1 MAQVPAALR
10 NVGQPASRRRGL
22 WQRIKAARLLYLM
35 LLPSLAL
42 LVVFRFMPLWGISI
56 AFVDYYPLKGL
67 AESPFVGLKH
77 FEAIF
82 GSKEGFEII
91 RNTLV
96 IAVGKLIAGDI
107 ASIAFALLIFQLGHR
122 LFKRI
127 AQVTTAIP
135 HFMSWVIIGG
145 IFIDLL
151 SSRGLVNA
159 PLQALGLPAIPF
171 LRDQTLFPITLILT
185 DVWKEFGFGSVIYLA
200 ALTTILPELYEAA
213 AVDGA
218 GRLSRLIHITIPG
231 IMPTI
236 ILMLCLGLGRVL
248 DAGFEQVLTLL
259 NPLVYSTGDIIDTY
273 VYRVGLLRGDFSV
286 GAAIGLFKSVVSF
299 TLIMFSYWLADRYA
313 GYRIF

>member
-1 MAQVPAALR
+1 M
-10 NVGQPASRRRGL
+10 S
-22 WQRIKAARLLYLM
+22 W
-35 LLPSLAL
+35 
-42 LVVFRFMPLWGISI
+42 
-56 AFVDYYPLKGL
+56 
-67 AESPFVGLKH
+67 
-77 FEAIF
+77 
-82 GSKEGFEII
+82 
-91 RNTLV
+91 
-96 IAVGKLIAGDI
+96 LIAGDI
-107 ASIAFALLIFQLGHR
+107 ASIAFAILVFQLGNNIFR
-122 LFKRI
+122 RI

-145 IFIDLL
+145 IFIELL

-159 PLQALGLPAIPF
+159 PLQALGVPAIPF
-171 LRDQTLFPITLILT
+171 LGDQTLFPITLIFT

-200 ALTTILPELYEAA
+200 ALTAILPELYEAA

-218 GRLSRLIHITIPG
+218 GRLSRLIHITLPG

-286 GAAIGLFKSVVSF
+286 GAAVGLFKSIVSF
-299 TLIMFSYWLADRYA
+299 VLIILSYWLADRYA
-313 GYRIF
+313 DYRIF

>member
-1 MAQVPAALR
+1 
-10 NVGQPASRRRGL
+10 
-22 WQRIKAARLLYLM
+22 M
-35 LLPSLAL
+35 LLPSLTL
-42 LVVFRFMPLWGISI
+42 MILFRVLPLWGVSI

-67 AESPFVGLKH
+67 AGSPFVGLKN
-77 FEAIF
+77 FEVLF
-82 GSKEGFEII
+82 GSREGFEII

-96 IAVGKLIAGDI
+96 IAVGKLILGDV
-107 ASIAFALLIFQLGHR
+107 ASILFALLIFQMGHR

-171 LRDQTLFPITLILT
+171 LRDQSLFPLTLILT

-259 NPLVYSTGDIIDTY
+259 NPLVYATGDIIDTY
-273 VYRVGLLRGDFSV
+273 VYRVGLLQGNFSI
-286 GAAIGLFKSVVSF
+286 GAAVGLFKSVVSF
-299 TLIMFSYWLADRYA
+299 VLIMLSYWLADRYA

>member
-10 NVGQPASRRRGL
+10 NVEQPASRQRGL

-42 LVVFRFMPLWGISI
+42 LIVFRFMPLWGISI

-67 AESPFVGLKH
+67 AGSPFVGLKH

-145 IFIDLL
+145 LFIDLL

-200 ALTTILPELYEAA
+200 ALTTILPELYEAQPWT
-213 AVDGA
+213 
-218 GRLSRLIHITIPG
+218 GRGVCR
-231 IMPTI
+231 
-236 ILMLCLGLGRVL
+236 
-248 DAGFEQVLTLL
+248 A
-259 NPLVYSTGDIIDTY
+259 
-273 VYRVGLLRGDFSV
+273 
-286 GAAIGLFKSVVSF
+286 
-299 TLIMFSYWLADRYA
+299 
-313 GYRIF
+313 